1 MNNDNVVKLA
11 KQKIIDHSD
20 CEECLE
26 DYIFAMKDSHH
37 EFALPLT
44 TVLACLAFAEEEGAV
59 PKLPDDWWISIANRY

>member
-1 MNNDNVVKLA
+1 MEENTATLA
-11 KQKIIDHSD
+11 RKKIIDHSD

-26 DYIFAMKDSHH
+26 DFIFAMKDTHH

-59 PKLPDDWWISIANRY
+59 PKLPDGWWTNIANRY